1 MWDSRPI
8 IARIAGGVQFT
19 VQSNFVFPSS
29 NTHSNQSQTMQR
41 TADNSQELTSQ
52 QLGILDALVP
62 LVAQRMQGQQA
73 GHGLD
78 HVQRVVMSARAIQ
91 SEVGGCPFIVE
102 LAAWLHD
109 IGDAKFHEGHERS
122 GEFSREILQ
131 QFNLLDE
138 TIEHVVSIVDGIS
151 FRKSSSSSTLTL
163 EGQIVQD
170 ADRLD
175 ALGAIGI
182 VRTIEYGA
190 TRNQPFFDPASDL
203 LSDPT
208 GVGHFYQKLF
218 KLRKLLNTEPAR
230 RISQQR
236 EEFMREFLRQFF
248 SECGVAVEVP

>member
-1 MWDSRPI
+1 
-8 IARIAGGVQFT
+8 
-19 VQSNFVFPSS
+19 
-29 NTHSNQSQTMQR
+29 MQR
-41 TADNSQELTSQ
+41 PSDHIQ
-52 QLGILDALVP
+52 QLTAQQRTVLDAVVP
-62 LVAQRMQGQQA
+62 HVTQRMQGQQA

-78 HVQRVVMSARAIQ
+78 HVQRVVRTARAIQ
-91 SEVGGCPFIVE
+91 AEVGGCPMIVE

-109 IGDAKFHEGHERS
+109 IGDAKFNAGQERS

-131 QFNLLDE
+131 QINLPTE
-138 TIEHVVSIVDGIS
+138 SIELVVSIVDNIS
-151 FRKSSSSSTLTL
+151 FRKSSAAITLTI

-203 LSDPT
+203 LKDPT

-218 KLRKLLNTEPAR
+218 KLRQLLNTQPAR
-230 RISQQR
+230 RMSQQR
-236 EEFMREFLRQFF
+236 EDFMREFLQQFF
-248 SECGVAVEVP
+248 RESGVTPNLP